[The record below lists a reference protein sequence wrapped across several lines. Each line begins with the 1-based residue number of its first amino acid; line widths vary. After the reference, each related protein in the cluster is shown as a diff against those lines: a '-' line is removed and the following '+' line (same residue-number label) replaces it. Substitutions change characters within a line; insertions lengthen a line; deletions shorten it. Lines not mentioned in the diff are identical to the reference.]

1 MSEPL
6 LHIVHFLTDIPVFA
20 IGALVVVGFLV
31 YKREYK
37 NVVIFVS
44 VMGIAL
50 ASVVILKTYFA
61 VPRPDEALVA
71 LSTFSFP
78 SGHSAL
84 VVALSIVM
92 LYLFSH
98 RIEHKGLRYTHDGVW
113 IAMVPFIG
121 YSRLALGVHRP
132 EEVIA
137 GFIVGAVVTL
147 ITIAFLTR
155 IFTKKL
161 KQVSVRKH

>member
-1 MSEPL
+1 
-6 LHIVHFLTDIPVFA
+6 
-20 IGALVVVGFLV
+20 
-31 YKREYK
+31 
-37 NVVIFVS
+37 
-44 VMGIAL
+44 
-50 ASVVILKTYFA
+50 
-61 VPRPDEALVA
+61 
-71 LSTFSFP
+71 
-78 SGHSAL
+78 
-84 VVALSIVM
+84 
-92 LYLFSH
+92 
-98 RIEHKGLRYTHDGVW
+98 
-113 IAMVPFIG
+113 MVPFIG